1 MLQLLEAGFDEVD
14 VHDALLVEL
23 PADGDAVDGH
33 GDLVALLG
41 LLLDILA
48 DADAPD
54 PPQVP
59 PVGTDEVLPGRI
71 LPASTR
77 TPTMAGLL
85 ARKTQFGSTMNLA
98 GKENMDLL
106 SVSFCFLQSSTHSM

>member
-1 MLQLLEAGFDEVD
+1 MRMLLI
-14 VHDALLVEL
+14 L
-23 PADGDAVDGH
+23 PRSLPSG
-33 GDLVALLG
+33 
-41 LLLDILA
+41 
-48 DADAPD
+48 PMRFS
-54 PPQVP
+54 
-59 PVGTDEVLPGRI
+59 PGRI